1 MTPPNKGNV
10 FVAETEEEALQLSI
24 VNSQLTNNNAKLTRD
39 NDVLDTWF
47 SSGLWPMEVFNGI
60 SNPNNEE
67 LKYYYPTSVL
77 VTGQDIIFF
86 WVARMVMAGLEYE
99 KTIPFH
105 DVYFT
110 GMVRDK
116 QGRK

>member
-1 MTPPNKGNV
+1 
-10 FVAETEEEALQLSI
+10 
-24 VNSQLTNNNAKLTRD
+24 
-39 NDVLDTWF
+39 
-47 SSGLWPMEVFNGI
+47 MEVFHGI
-60 SNPNNEE
+60 TKPNNEE

-86 WVARMVMAGLEYE
+86 WVARMIMAGMEYE
-99 KTIPFH
+99 QVKPFS

-116 QGRK
+116 LGGK